1 MYFKYLLENRIEG
14 QSAVFERGLKVW
26 GVDLKKGDVLWSL
39 YEQYSAANQEK
50 LGSITRRRCC

>member
-39 YEQYSAANQEK
+39 YEQYSAGNQEK